1 MIRRYQRGSV
11 RKKNGNYVLR
21 YREDCFTPNGEV
33 ERPQKTV
40 ILGPVSAFR
49 GKNEARKAADRIMQ
63 EVDKAVPSPQ
73 VSVTF
78 GEFGRSTLSPTSSR
92 R

>member
-1 MIRRYQRGSV
+1 MIRRYQRGSI
-11 RKKNGNYVLR
+11 RKKNDNYVLR
-21 YREDCFTPNGEV
+21 CGEDCFTPSGKA

-63 EVDKAVPSPQ
+63 EVNQAAPKPA
-73 VSVTF
+73 
-78 GEFGRSTLSPTSSR
+78 
-92 R
+92 

>member
-21 YREDCFTPNGEV
+21 YREDCFTPGGKA
-33 ERPQKTV
+33 ERPQKTI

-49 GKNEARKAADRIMQ
+49 GKNEARKAA
-63 EVDKAVPSPQ
+63 
-73 VSVTF
+73 VSCK
-78 GEFGRSTLSPTSSR
+78 RSIRRPPGLKPT
-92 R
+92 

>member
-21 YREDCFTPNGEV
+21 YREDCISPNGKV

-63 EVDKAVPSPQ
+63 EVNQAALRP
-73 VSVTF
+73 
-78 GEFGRSTLSPTSSR
+78 G
-92 R
+92 